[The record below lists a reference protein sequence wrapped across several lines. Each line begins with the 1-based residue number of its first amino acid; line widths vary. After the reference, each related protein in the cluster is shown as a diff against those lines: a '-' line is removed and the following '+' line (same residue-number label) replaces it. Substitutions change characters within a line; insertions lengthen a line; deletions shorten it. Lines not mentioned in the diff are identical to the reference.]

1 MNMQDEN
8 FRKLPF
14 SQRGEGARL
23 PEAFR
28 PGELPDRF
36 RHEVWHASDMSLKA
50 CSHDISDNA
59 LSIASDF
66 MPTFLLGSVAQYWKS
81 VVELYSVRVLGQQ
94 HSSIANS
101 DYAEVRSFIKEVIL
115 RNEVTVTVDFV
126 EHMLRTDGIPNDLR
140 NAIEKCFEFAPFIID
155 RNGTPPC
162 IIPATSEE
170 MKHATESALENINQ
184 SELDGAKHHLRLS
197 AQELNASNFA
207 GSIRESIHAVES
219 AARKIDPKNSKSMS
233 DALQSLTQRNMPIH
247 PALQNAFNA
256 LYGYT
261 SDEQGIRHPMI
272 DNDPDKIRFDEAIF
286 MYAVCVSFVDYLVR
300 KQSQLNNDA

>member
-8 FRKLPF
+8 FRKLTF
-14 SQRGEGARL
+14 SQREGLAPL
-23 PEAFR
+23 PEALKA
-28 PGELPDRF
+28 GELSDRF
-36 RHEVWHASDMSLKA
+36 RHEVWHVIDRNLKE
-50 CSHDISDNA
+50 SGITGFGMRPS
-59 LSIASDF
+59 F
-66 MPTFLLGSVAQYWKS
+66 KTGSRAQYWK
-81 VVELYSVRVLGQQ
+81 VLMELYFVRVLGQR
-94 HSSIANS
+94 HKPVGNS
-101 DYAEVRSFIKEVIL
+101 MYGEVREILAKKILEREVA
-115 RNEVTVTVDFV
+115 ETVTFL
-126 EHMLRTDGIPNDLR
+126 EHMLRTDGIPGDLR

-162 IIPATSEE
+162 IISATSEE
-170 MKHATESALENINQ
+170 MKHATESALKNINQ

-300 KQSQLNNDA
+300 KQSQLNNHA